1 MSSRVSKS
9 SKMDQAV
16 SASNRLKE
24 TGTIHKNNLVWHPSL
39 TSSVMRQQIMGQRP
53 ATLWLT
59 GLSGSGKSTIA
70 YHLEQKLLEQ
80 GHPCYVL
87 DGDNLRHHL
96 NSDLGF
102 SPLDRCENI
111 RRAAEV
117 AHLFNEAGLIVITSF
132 ISPYLADRAK
142 AQQIIGQQRFL
153 EVHVSTPVDVCEQR
167 DCKGLYARARRGEIP
182 EFTGISAPYEEPQD
196 PLLRINTA
204 EISCLDATEILYKR
218 LMGLCFDQ

>member
-1 MSSRVSKS
+1 MSSRNAKGSKVGVAGS
-9 SKMDQAV
+9 T
-16 SASNRLKE
+16 NRILE
-24 TGTIHKNNLVWHPSL
+24 TTGISKNNLVWHPSL
-39 TSSVMRQQIMGQRP
+39 TPAAIRQQLLGQRP

-102 SPLDRCENI
+102 TQIDRCENI
-111 RRAAEV
+111 RRVAEV
-117 AHLFNEAGLIVITSF
+117 AHLFNEAGLIVITSL
-132 ISPYLADRAK
+132 ISPYLAHRVK
-142 AQQIIGQQRFL
+142 AQQIIGSQRFL
-153 EVHVSTPVDVCEQR
+153 EVHVNTPVEVCEER
-167 DCKGLYARARRGEIP
+167 DCKGLYARARRGEIAD
-182 EFTGISAPYEEPQD
+182 FTGISAPYEEPLH

-204 EISCLDATEILYKR
+204 EVSCADATDMLYKR
-218 LMGLCFDQ
+218 LMDLCFDQ